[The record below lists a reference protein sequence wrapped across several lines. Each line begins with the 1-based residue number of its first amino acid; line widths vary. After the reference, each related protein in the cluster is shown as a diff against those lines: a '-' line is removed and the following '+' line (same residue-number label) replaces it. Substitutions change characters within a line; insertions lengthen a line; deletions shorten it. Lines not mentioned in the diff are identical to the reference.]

1 MTSPRAMIM
10 MVQKMCAQIGNPFWL
25 LIIPNLCYL
34 IIFQGLPLLKNPFK
48 SFRCFQ
54 SALWELSFPPQ
65 KSAYTYTYA
74 HYIFAYAMACV
85 FCNSS
90 RRRQRD
96 RAIHPAMCQTFSCMT
111 IGMGFAQAK
120 ALHRWHHRALATL
133 ATIPNLRGLSR
144 SLVQRSFDFLKGMK
158 WDEMGEKDIESY

>member
-1 MTSPRAMIM
+1 M
-10 MVQKMCAQIGNPFWL
+10 
-25 LIIPNLCYL
+25 
-34 IIFQGLPLLKNPFK
+34 
-48 SFRCFQ
+48 
-54 SALWELSFPPQ
+54 
-65 KSAYTYTYA
+65 
-74 HYIFAYAMACV
+74 HDYIFAYAMACV

-111 IGMGFAQAK
+111 IGMGFAQTK

-144 SLVQRSFDFLKGMK
+144 SLFQRSFEFKGN
-158 WDEMGEKDIESY
+158 EMG